1 MSASNG
7 VPLNQETPIHSI
19 AGYIQAQQGQPGG
32 LECHAGQTL
41 MRANLGTRSA
51 EMRFAMAMYMTYKAI
66 IHGMLS

>member
-1 MSASNG
+1 
-7 VPLNQETPIHSI
+7 
-19 AGYIQAQQGQPGG
+19 
-32 LECHAGQTL
+32 L